1 MNSKQKQIFRTL
13 QVLLWLWF
21 GMISSFVSANVVN
34 ISKLETQVENI
45 NQKILNLEQRHLMLK
60 YYIRSK

>member
-1 MNSKQKQIFRTL
+1 MDLKQKQIFRTL

-21 GMISSFVSANVVN
+21 GMISSFVSVNVVN